1 MNNSKLKIHNYFS
14 TAMHSKLIFDK
25 RHLEITINRLCFQLI
40 ENHDLFTDT
49 VIIGLQSRGVYLSR
63 RIHKLL
69 CEVLNNPNIE
79 HGELD
84 VSFHRDDFRRRE
96 LINPSRTHIDF
107 ILENKN
113 VIVVDDVLY
122 TGRTIRAGLDAML
135 SFGRPAKVELLVLI
149 DRKFSRHLPIAPN
162 YVGKSIDTIL
172 TDKIKVQWQETE
184 GEDGVWML
192 TEDKAT

>member
-1 MNNSKLKIHNYFS
+1 MQ
-14 TAMHSKLIFDK
+14 SKLIFDK

-63 RIHKLL
+63 RIHQRLSEIL
-69 CEVLNNPNIE
+69 TNPGIK

-84 VSFHRDDFRRRE
+84 VSFYRDDFRRRE
-96 LINPSRTHIDF
+96 LIVPSATRIDF
-107 ILENKN
+107 ILENKK
-113 VIVVDDVLY
+113 VVLVDDVLH

-135 SFGRPAKVELLVLI
+135 AFGRPAKVELLVLI
-149 DRKFSRHLPIAPN
+149 NRKFSRDLPIAPD
-162 YVGKSIDTIL
+162 YVGKSMDTIV
-172 TDKIKVQWQETE
+172 TDKIKVHWKETE

-192 TEDKAT
+192 SEDKNG